1 MPKCGNVPSLNLGA
15 IVSNESIL
23 IVEDNALVIKI
34 LETQF
39 RNAGYK
45 VVAAQTSADAI
56 RFMVM
61 QRPDL
66 MILDVG
72 LVDGTDFS
80 GILDGL
86 TLLEWLRRVLP
97 EARFPV
103 IIHTADSSADLEE
116 RTRVH
121 GVKAVFR
128 KGSPI
133 KNLIEAVRR
142 ALSEHD
148 SENSRDM

>member
-1 MPKCGNVPSLNLGA
+1 MVPSLNLGA

-23 IVEDNALVIKI
+23 IVEDDALIIKI

-45 VVAAQTSADAI
+45 VVAAQSSADAI
-56 RFMVM
+56 RSMVM
-61 QRPDL
+61 ERPDL
-66 MILDVG
+66 MILDLS
-72 LVDGTDFS
+72 LVDGGDFS

-86 TLLEWLRRVLP
+86 TLLEWLRRILP

-103 IIHTADSSADLEE
+103 IIHTGDTSADLED
-116 RTRVH
+116 RTRIH

-128 KGSPI
+128 KGGPI
-133 KNLIEAVRR
+133 KNLIEAVRL

-148 SENSRDM
+148 SENSRDV